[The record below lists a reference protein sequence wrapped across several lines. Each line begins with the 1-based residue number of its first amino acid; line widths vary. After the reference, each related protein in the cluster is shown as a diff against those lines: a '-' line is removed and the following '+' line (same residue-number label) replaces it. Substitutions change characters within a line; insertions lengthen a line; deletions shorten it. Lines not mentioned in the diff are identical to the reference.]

1 MPILEKEDRFT
12 IKRLAIKGRS
22 LVGNALK
29 DPVERQ
35 VLVLER
41 DVKESTPA
49 LIGLAGFF
57 GSSES
62 FLNRSYM
69 GHDFLRVLNEMS
81 SKKSKSFLIV
91 LPETMTSFYGNQY
104 INSSAVGNYE
114 DFIVKDVVNF
124 INRIYGKR
132 KLGIFGKSSGG
143 FGSYNLA
150 STHPEIF
157 DGFVDVSGDSG
168 FEYCYMHEF
177 PTVISKLDTIGPE
190 KFLRYFKEKPHP
202 ESSDFGV
209 MNALAMAAFYSP
221 NDRTRLGFD
230 LPFNL
235 KYHTLREDVW
245 ERWLALDPLRNLESR
260 LDALSQQKVILQ
272 VGKRDEFFINVGMKG
287 MSELMEKHKV
297 RHEYKEYNEG
307 HFGIEYLYEESL
319 PSLIK
324 ALQD

>member
-1 MPILEKEDRFT
+1 MPVLGEKVRFE
-12 IKRLAIKGRS
+12 IKRLTIRGRS
-22 LVGNALK
+22 LAGNPLK

-57 GSSES
+57 GSSDS

-69 GHDFLRVLNEMS
+69 GHDFLRALNEIS
-81 SKKSKSFLIV
+81 RNRSKSFLIV
-91 LPETMTSFYGNQY
+91 LPDTMTSYYGNQY
-104 INSSAVGNYE
+104 TNSSAVGNYE

-124 INRIYGKR
+124 INRTYGKR

-143 FGSYNLA
+143 FGAYNLA

-168 FEYCYMHEF
+168 FEFCYMHEF
-177 PTVISKLDTIGPE
+177 PSIISKLDTMSPE
-190 KFLRYFKEKPHP
+190 KFLRNFRAKPHP
-202 ESSDFGV
+202 ETIDFGM

-221 NDRTRLGFD
+221 NSRTKLGFD
-230 LPFNL
+230 LPFNVR
-235 KYHTLREDVW
+235 YHTLREDVW

-260 LDALSQQKVILQ
+260 LDALSRQKVILQ
-272 VGKRDEFFINVGMKG
+272 VGTRDEFFINVGMKG
-287 MSELMEKHKV
+287 MSRLLEKHKV

-307 HFGIEYLYEESL
+307 HFGIDYLYEESL
-319 PSLIK
+319 PSLIR